1 VAEFAFIRGDWRI
14 FAAEFSQYKQHS
26 GQIHFPRPTPLSRWP
41 GARQALDLILPK
53 GSNWPMLIES
63 FLVLSAYLL
72 GSISSAIIVCRL
84 MGLPDPRTQ
93 GSNNP
98 GATNVL
104 RLGGKKPA
112 AITLLGDSLK
122 GLLPMLAAHLLGVS
136 PQILALTGLA
146 AFLGHLY
153 PVFFG
158 FKGGKGVATAL
169 GVQFGLHWGIGA
181 AVGLIWLFMAK
192 VVNISSL
199 SALVSMAFAPLIV
212 WLIWPEPGL
221 VAMQVVISLILFWR
235 HRSNIQNLWQG
246 TEGRIADE
254 SGPDPDSK

>member
-1 VAEFAFIRGDWRI
+1 MADKLQGLNRC
-14 FAAEFSQYKQHS
+14 S
-26 GQIHFPRPTPLSRWP
+26 
-41 GARQALDLILPK
+41 LDLIPAS
-53 GSNWPMLIES
+53 GSNGAMLTSSLLIIG
-63 FLVLSAYLL
+63 AYLL

-122 GLLPMLAAHLLGVS
+122 GLIPMLVAHLLDAS
-136 PQILALTGLA
+136 PLVLALTGMA

-158 FKGGKGVATAL
+158 FQGGKGVATAL

-181 AVGLIWLFMAK
+181 GVGLIWLFMAK
-192 VVNISSL
+192 VINISSL
-199 SALVSMAFAPLIV
+199 SALVSMALAPVIV
-212 WLIWPEPGL
+212 WLIWPEPEL
-221 VAMQVVISLILFWR
+221 IVMQILLSLILFWR
-235 HRSNIQNLWQG
+235 HRSNIRNLF
-246 TEGRIADE
+246 EGKEGKIKNE
-254 SGPDPDSK
+254 NGIGPDSESE